1 MTTDTPESLDETPET
16 SGTAA
21 QQTHAFEADVSKLL
35 HMMVHSV
42 YSDRQVFLREL
53 ISNAAD
59 ACEKL
64 RYEAIADPALLGDDP
79 QPKITITLD
88 PDPATG
94 QRRLT
99 IADNGIGMTAADM
112 GETLGTI
119 ARSGTKAFMDR
130 ITTAKTGAKTG
141 EIGGADTQLIGQ
153 FGVGFYSAF
162 MVAEKVDVLSRRAG
176 SDEAA
181 QWSSD
186 GQGTYTI
193 APVPADDAP
202 ARGTRIVLHL
212 MEDAKDYA
220 TRWQI
225 ERIVKAQSGH
235 VPVPI
240 ELLDKPDGEA
250 TEIADGTALWTRP
263 KSEVSAED
271 YTDFY
276 RSLAGQFD
284 APALTLHYRAEGRHE
299 YNVLAFIPETRP
311 FDLFDPDRKGRVKLY
326 VRRVFITDEAPLL
339 PRYLRFVRGLVDSAD
354 LPLNMSREMIQD
366 SPILTA
372 IQKGLT
378 GKILGELEKTARDN
392 PEAYAKIWDTFGAV
406 LKEGLYEDFE
416 RREALL
422 KLARFKTTA
431 SGTEWRSL
439 EEYVAGMK
447 DNQTAIYYAAG
458 TDLDRL
464 ATSPQLEGF
473 RARGIEVLLLPD
485 QVDSFWVTSGLDH
498 GGKPF
503 KSVTQGAAD
512 LTLIPLAEGAEAPKS
527 EASAETAAF
536 LAFVK
541 DALGDAV
548 SDVRAS
554 DRLTH
559 SAVCL
564 VASESALDRNL
575 EKLLAGSGQMPAGAK
590 PVLEVNPGHAQ
601 IERLAALGADDTLR
615 TDAAHLLLD
624 EARIADGEPPVDP
637 RLFAERLGRLI
648 ERAAQ

>member
-1 MTTDTPESLDETPET
+1 M
-16 SGTAA
+16 
-21 QQTHAFEADVSKLL
+21 
-35 HMMVHSV
+35 
-42 YSDRQVFLREL
+42 
-53 ISNAAD
+53 
-59 ACEKL
+59 
-64 RYEAIADPALLGDDP
+64 
-79 QPKITITLD
+79 
-88 PDPATG
+88 
-94 QRRLT
+94 
-99 IADNGIGMTAADM
+99 
-112 GETLGTI
+112 
-119 ARSGTKAFMDR
+119 
-130 ITTAKTGAKTG
+130 
-141 EIGGADTQLIGQ
+141 
-153 FGVGFYSAF
+153 
-162 MVAEKVDVLSRRAG
+162 
-176 SDEAA
+176 
-181 QWSSD
+181 
-186 GQGTYTI
+186 
-193 APVPADDAP
+193 
-202 ARGTRIVLHL
+202 
-212 MEDAKDYA
+212 
-220 TRWQI
+220 
-225 ERIVKAQSGH
+225 
-235 VPVPI
+235 PI
-240 ELLDKPDGEA
+240 ELLDKPDAEA
-250 TEIADGTALWTRP
+250 SEIADGTALWTRP
-263 KSEVSAED
+263 RSEVTPDD

-311 FDLFDPDRKGRVKLY
+311 FDLFDPDRKGRMKLY
-326 VRRVFITDEAPLL
+326 VRRVFITDEAQLL

-431 SGTEWRSL
+431 GSEWRSL
-439 EEYVAGMK
+439 EDYVAGMR

-485 QVDSFWVTSGLDH
+485 QVDSFWVAGQYGQAIDH
-498 GGKPF
+498 NGKPF

-512 LTLIPLAEGAEAPKS
+512 LTLVPLAEGAEAPKT
-527 EASAETAAF
+527 EASAEIEAF

-541 DALGDAV
+541 DTLGDAV

-564 VASESALDRNL
+564 VASEAALDRNL
-575 EKLLAGSGQMPAGAK
+575 EKLLAGSGQVPAGAK

-601 IERLAALGADDTLR
+601 IERLAALRADDALR
-615 TDAAHLLLD
+615 SDAAHLLLD

-648 ERAAQ
+648 ERAAR

>member
-1 MTTDTPESLDETPET
+1 MTTDTIASPGDTPEP
-16 SGTAA
+16 AA
-21 QQTHAFEADVSKLL
+21 PQTHAFEADVSKLL
-35 HMMVHSV
+35 HMMVHAV
-42 YSDRQVFLREL
+42 YSDKDVFLREL

-79 QPKITITLD
+79 RARITITLD
-88 PDPATG
+88 PD
-94 QRRLT
+94 QRRLI

-130 ITTAKTGAKTG
+130 IAATKAG
-141 EIGGADTQLIGQ
+141 ENGADTQLIGQ

-162 MVAEKVDVLSRRAG
+162 MVADKVDVISRRAG
-176 SDEAA
+176 SDAAA

-193 APVPADDAP
+193 APVATGDAP
-202 ARGTRIVLHL
+202 LRGTRIVLHL

-220 TRWQI
+220 TRWQV

-240 ELLDKPDGEA
+240 ELLDKPDAEA
-250 TEIADGTALWTRP
+250 SEIADGTALWTRP
-263 KSEVSAED
+263 RSEVTPDD

-311 FDLFDPDRKGRVKLY
+311 FDLFDPDRKGRMKLY
-326 VRRVFITDEAPLL
+326 VRRVFITDEAQLL

-431 SGTEWRSL
+431 GSEWRSL
-439 EEYVAGMK
+439 EDYVAGMR

-485 QVDSFWVTSGLDH
+485 QVDSFWVAGQYGQAIDH
-498 GGKPF
+498 NGKPF

-512 LTLIPLAEGAEAPKS
+512 LTLVPLAEGAEAPKT
-527 EASAETAAF
+527 EASAEIEAF

-541 DALGDAV
+541 DTLGDAV

-564 VASESALDRNL
+564 VASEAALDRNL
-575 EKLLAGSGQMPAGAK
+575 EKLLAGSGQVPAGAK

-601 IERLAALGADDTLR
+601 IERLAALRADDALR
-615 TDAAHLLLD
+615 SDAAHLLLD

-648 ERAAQ
+648 ERAAR